1 MCRVGVVI
9 PLSGDGDS
17 VMEARPMLRTPALT
31 ANELPSGRRSGRVFG
46 RAGRFAGWLAVAA
59 LLLASA
65 PAAAEKY
72 DESNAGHPLRMLAY
86 AVHPVGVV
94 YDYLLLRP
102 AYWIGSHQPFRKL
115 FGRTD

>member
-1 MCRVGVVI
+1 
-9 PLSGDGDS
+9 
-17 VMEARPMLRTPALT
+17 MLRTPALT